1 MYQFIYI
8 LTLATSGSQLDWL
21 IKSERVAKWGSK
33 WSWSCCRGSADAENN
48 YMIDMPK
55 IASIDCKCIY
65 PKQPGQFS
73 PSGFPDSFRWIFGW
87 LAGCCGIS
95 YDSMSNCNFNEQ
107 QLSGGENVES
117 SQRCV
122 CLICIIA
129 AAFVGLIRSIRFGA
143 HRNAE
148 PPQVPCICIFV
159 SHKLLTQ
166 HFTCGLTQNFI
177 CAICWTLAGFC
188 N

>member
-1 MYQFIYI
+1 MGLKVKHY
-8 LTLATSGSQLDWL
+8 G
-21 IKSERVAKWGSK
+21 

-107 QLSGGENVES
+107 LNVSNCQGGKM
-117 SQRCV
+117 
-122 CLICIIA
+122 LKA
-129 AAFVGLIRSIRFGA
+129 A
-143 HRNAE
+143 NA
-148 PPQVPCICIFV
+148 
-159 SHKLLTQ
+159 
-166 HFTCGLTQNFI
+166 
-177 CAICWTLAGFC
+177 AYA
-188 N
+188 